1 MDAEQHAQGARQPGG
16 HGPRPQAERETVA
29 VEIVFALFSAALLA
43 GLVFLAVAAPTLF
56 DGAPDVW
63 LRTAQWLGSWV
74 FILRVVWVLVG
85 WQRRRENG
93 SHPSQPGRTRP
104 DS

>member
-1 MDAEQHAQGARQPGG
+1 MNAEQQVEGARPAGG
-16 HGPRPQAERETVA
+16 RGPRSQGEREAVA

-43 GLVFLAVAAPTLF
+43 GLAFLAVAAPTLF
-56 DGAPDVW
+56 DGASDVW

-74 FILRVVWVLVG
+74 FILRVVWVLMK
-85 WQRRRENG
+85 WQRRREVG
-93 SHPSQPGRTRP
+93 LQASQPGRTSP